1 MNYCFTFRL
10 GVEYIKITVRQIA
23 REGRREMEIVF
34 DKNAVKNK
42 EVEKTVREF
51 LDNIETLEKLRDTTV
66 FAFQD
71 GVKKSYYIR
80 CAISG
85 QTISDTVALDARLN
99 PDSGETFRGNREIL
113 ETHNTFRRMRADAE
127 NEREFND
134 IIAEYIKSYEP
145 EKPLK
150 VWGGQHRSRAIIDAY
165 LQKKVS
171 RYHGFRVY
179 FCLSKEQRSELAMI
193 SNTSIAV
200 SNDLFDRQM
209 EETYMGPHLRQW
221 CVKVGLL
228 KEGEDFPDVGSH
240 AERITTQGARSFIV
254 NYFKGSQ
261 TGRQISDTELDRN
274 VYEPYL
280 CQTGIF
286 LDEEYQQLTKNLGS
300 HLWTDKGLIEAA
312 KAFATLHR
320 AQYDAI
326 KKSKVNYKVF
336 RMKVMAPS
344 VLTAWSFV
352 AGLLQTHPTR
362 LQVHLSV
369 PQPPKDTPDPFNAV
383 EMNQF
388 RYYQDIETYRGLGTR
403 AIMKDRQRMAQ
414 VFLARSID
422 PAATLDK
429 KLLNQAVNQATAL
442 KFFRKGYTT

>member
-1 MNYCFTFRL
+1 
-10 GVEYIKITVRQIA
+10 
-23 REGRREMEIVF
+23 MEIVF
-34 DKNAVKNK
+34 EKHAAPDKS
-42 EVEKTVREF
+42 VEKTVRGF
-51 LDNIETLEKLRDTTV
+51 LKNIPTLEQLRKLPV
-66 FAFQD
+66 IIFQD

-80 CAISG
+80 CAITGKTMASF
-85 QTISDTVALDARLN
+85 ISLDARID
-99 PDSGETFRGNREIL
+99 PESGVTFRGNREIL
-113 ETHNTFRRMRADAE
+113 ESHNTFIRMRADAQ
-127 NEREFND
+127 NQREFND
-134 IIAEYIKSYEP
+134 IIAEYITSYQP
-145 EKPLK
+145 KKTLK

-165 LQKKVS
+165 RHKKVS

-179 FCLSKEQRSELAMI
+179 VNLTKEQRIELAMI

-200 SNDLFDRQM
+200 SNDLFDRQL
-209 EETYMGPHLRQW
+209 EETYMGPYLRNW

-228 KEGEDFPDVGSH
+228 KEREDFPDVGSH

-254 NYFKGSQ
+254 DYFKGKQ
-261 TGRQISDTELDRN
+261 TGAQIDDAELDRN

-280 CQTGIF
+280 CQTGAF
-286 LDEEYQQLTKNLGS
+286 LDEEYQKLTKKMGAA
-300 HLWTDKGLIEAA
+300 LWTDKGLNEVAQ
-312 KAFATLHR
+312 AFAALHK
-320 AQYDAI
+320 AQYGAI
-326 KKSKVNYKVF
+326 KKSRVNFKVF
-336 RMKVMAPS
+336 RMKAMAPS

-352 AGLLQTHPTR
+352 AGLLQSHPAR
-362 LQVHLSV
+362 LAVHLTV
-369 PQPPKDTPDPFNAV
+369 PHSPKGVPDPLNAE

-403 AIMKDRQRMAQ
+403 SIMKDRQRMAQ

>member
-1 MNYCFTFRL
+1 
-10 GVEYIKITVRQIA
+10 
-23 REGRREMEIVF
+23 MEIVF
-34 DKNAVKNK
+34 DKKAALDKS
-42 EVEKTVREF
+42 VEKIVREF
-51 LDNIETLEKLRDTTV
+51 LRNTDTLEKSRKV
-66 FAFQD
+66 PVVIFQD

-80 CAISG
+80 CAIAG
-85 QTISDTVALDARLN
+85 KTMAETISLDARLD
-99 PDSGETFRGNREIL
+99 PGSGETYRGNREIL

-134 IIAEYIKSYEP
+134 IIAEYIISYLP
-145 EKPLK
+145 KKPLK

-165 LQKKVS
+165 KQKKVS

-179 FCLSKEQRSELAMI
+179 FNLSKEQRIELAMI

-209 EETYMGPHLRQW
+209 EETYMGPYLRKW

-254 NYFKGSQ
+254 NYFKGQ
-261 TGRQISDTELDRN
+261 QAGAQVIDAELDRN

-286 LDEEYQQLTKNLGS
+286 LDEEYQQLTEKMGEA
-300 HLWTDKGLIEAA
+300 LWADKGLIEAA
-312 KAFATLHR
+312 KAFAKLHK

-326 KKSKVNYKVF
+326 KKSKVNFKVF
-336 RMKVMAPS
+336 RMKAMAPS
-344 VLTAWSFV
+344 VLTAWSYV
-352 AGLLQTHPTR
+352 TGLLQTHPAR
-362 LQVHLSV
+362 LAVHLTV
-369 PQPPKDTPDPFNAV
+369 PQPPKDAPDPLNAE

-422 PAATLDK
+422 PNATLDK

-442 KFFRKGYTT
+442 KFFRKGYST

>member
-1 MNYCFTFRL
+1 
-10 GVEYIKITVRQIA
+10 
-23 REGRREMEIVF
+23 MEIVF
-34 DKNAVKNK
+34 NKNAAKNK

-51 LDNIETLEKLRDTTV
+51 LKNIPTLEKSRKV
-66 FAFQD
+66 PIVIFQD

-80 CAISG
+80 CAITG
-85 QTISDTVALDARLN
+85 RTMADIISLDARLD
-99 PDSGETFRGNREIL
+99 PEGGETFRGNREIL

-134 IIAEYIKSYEP
+134 IIAEYITSYQP
-145 EKPLK
+145 KKPLK

-165 LQKKVS
+165 RQKKVS

-179 FCLSKEQRSELAMI
+179 VNLSKEQRIELAMI

-209 EETYMGPHLRQW
+209 EETYMGPHLRKW

-228 KEGEDFPDVGSH
+228 KEGVDFPDVGSH

-254 NYFKGSQ
+254 NYFKGKQ
-261 TGRQISDTELDRN
+261 TGAQVIDAELDRN

-286 LDEEYQQLTKNLGS
+286 LDEEYQQLTEKMGS
-300 HLWTDKGLIEAA
+300 ALWMDKGLIEAA
-312 KAFATLHR
+312 KAFAKLHK
-320 AQYDAI
+320 AQHEAI
-326 KKSKVNYKVF
+326 KKSKVNFKVF
-336 RMKVMAPS
+336 RMKAMSPS

-352 AGLLQTHPTR
+352 TGLLESHPAR
-362 LQVHLSV
+362 LAVHLAV
-369 PQPPKDTPDPFNAV
+369 PQPPKDAPDPLNAE

>member
-1 MNYCFTFRL
+1 
-10 GVEYIKITVRQIA
+10 
-23 REGRREMEIVF
+23 MEIVF
-34 DKNAVKNK
+34 DKKAAPDKS
-42 EVEKTVREF
+42 VEKTVRQF
-51 LDNIETLEKLRDTTV
+51 LRNIGTLEKWRKV
-66 FAFQD
+66 PVYIFQD

-80 CAISG
+80 CAITGRTMASI
-85 QTISDTVALDARLN
+85 ISLDARLD
-99 PDSGETFRGNREIL
+99 PESGETFRGNREIL

-134 IIAEYIKSYEP
+134 IIAEYITSYLP
-145 EKPLK
+145 QKPLK
-150 VWGGQHRSRAIIDAY
+150 VWGGQHRSLAIIDAY
-165 LQKKVS
+165 RQKKVS

-179 FCLSKEQRSELAMI
+179 VNLTKEQRSELAMI

-209 EETYMGPHLRQW
+209 EETYMGPHLRKW

-228 KEGEDFPDVGSH
+228 NEGEDFPDVGSH

-254 NYFKGSQ
+254 NYFKGTK
-261 TGRQISDTELDRN
+261 TGAQIIDMELDRN

-286 LDEEYQQLTKNLGS
+286 LDEEYQQLIKNMGNA
-300 HLWTDKGLIEAA
+300 LWTDNGLIETA
-312 KAFATLHR
+312 KAFAKLHK
-320 AQYDAI
+320 AQYAAI
-326 KKSKVNYKVF
+326 KKSKANFKVY
-336 RMKVMAPS
+336 RMKAMAPS

-352 AGLLQTHPTR
+352 AGLLQSHPAR
-362 LQVHLSV
+362 LAVHLTV
-369 PQPPKDTPDPFNAV
+369 PQAPKNAPDPLNAV

>member
-1 MNYCFTFRL
+1 MKRYA
-10 GVEYIKITVRQIA
+10 VEINRRRQE
-23 REGRREMEIVF
+23 RNMEIVF
-34 DKNAVKNK
+34 EKNATPDKS
-42 EVEKTVREF
+42 VEKTVRQF
-51 LDNIETLEKLRDTTV
+51 LRDTETLEKSKKV
-66 FAFQD
+66 PVIIFQD
-71 GVKKSYYIR
+71 GVRKAYYIR
-80 CAISG
+80 CAIAGKTMSG
-85 QTISDTVALDARLN
+85 IISLDARLD
-99 PDSGETFRGNREIL
+99 PESGETFRGNREIL
-113 ETHNTFRRMRADAE
+113 ESHNTFRRMRADAE
-127 NEREFND
+127 NAREFND
-134 IIAEYIKSYEP
+134 IIAEYITSYLP
-145 EKPLK
+145 KKPLK
-150 VWGGQHRSRAIIDAY
+150 VWGGQHRSRAIIDAFK
-165 LQKKVS
+165 QKKVS

-179 FCLSKEQRSELAMI
+179 VNLTKEQRSELAMI

-209 EETYMGPHLRQW
+209 EETYMGPHLRNW

-254 NYFKGSQ
+254 NYFKGKQ
-261 TGRQISDTELDRN
+261 TGEQVVETELDRN

-286 LDEEYQQLTKNLGS
+286 LDEEYQELTKKMGKA
-300 HLWTDKGLIEAA
+300 LWTDKVLSESA
-312 KAFATLHR
+312 KAFAKLHR
-320 AQYDAI
+320 EQYEAI
-326 KKSKVNYKVF
+326 KKSKANFKVF
-336 RMKVMAPS
+336 RMKAMVPS

-352 AGLLQTHPTR
+352 AGLLQSHPVR
-362 LQVHLSV
+362 LAVHLTV
-369 PQPPKDTPDPFNAV
+369 PPPPKNAPDPLNAV

-442 KFFRKGYTT
+442 RFFRKGYAT